1 MKLMKYRPWWITFA
15 LVLLSL
21 FVLMQ
26 IATLR
31 DITLENARLSIN
43 GGASEVISLPLK
55 RDIIGEY
62 SVEVSILP
70 AVLASRSVQIIPDD
84 QLLSVSLNGE
94 AISLQ
99 EFSPQQLRDYTRG
112 IALKL
117 PQLKTGQEN
126 TLVVRVLNNSNPAGL
141 DIRPLPDANITASI
155 SVAVALAMMA
165 FALIRHLPISRG
177 QTLLLAVSL
186 IASLVYLSHTSPATR
201 TFDVY
206 EGGGHRD
213 YIEYLIEHKVTPPPG
228 DGWEYH
234 QPPAYYLIG
243 AISKSVLPL
252 ASLHG
257 DYWGQLLA
265 LWLWTIFLVAS
276 LATLR
281 LALRKSTLA
290 LMIASLAVCLWPS
303 GIIHSIRIGNDLAI
317 YAFYALA
324 FFYCLRWWRAKATPD
339 LTWACLWASLAL
351 LSKSNALAVWGVIG
365 VLLLVRIVHLWLRR
379 QRNVNAVKTI
389 RHYILIP
396 GLIFSLTLV
405 ANFGDNVWHYVQG
418 TSNDWLLS
426 NVSDTIHP
434 GLKVANQPANYLLFD
449 LATFIEK
456 PFISTWED
464 QYGRQYFWNFVWRS
478 ALTAEFFFYGK
489 GMETWGLVNGVL
501 LLMMLSGMVMY
512 AIQRNTLLSGKQ
524 WKRAFIRNLP
534 WLFALILP
542 FLLLLAYRIKVPL
555 SCNTDFRYIYP
566 VLLPL
571 VFFSCLVWRQF
582 PRFKLAWIPATG
594 MPLIGLSTLVWL
606 ALL

>member
-1 MKLMKYRPWWITFA
+1 MKLMKYRPWLITVA

-21 FVLMQ
+21 FALMQ
-26 IATLR
+26 VAALR
-31 DITLENARLSIN
+31 DITVENARLSVN
-43 GGASEVISLPLK
+43 DGAHENITLPLK
-55 RDIIGEY
+55 RSIVGEY
-62 SVEVSILP
+62 TVEVTISP
-70 AVLASRSVQIIPDD
+70 ATLASKKLQIIPDD
-84 QLLSVSLNGE
+84 QLLSVNLNGE
-94 AISLQ
+94 DISLRD
-99 EFSPQQLRDYTRG
+99 FPPHQLRDYTKG
-112 IALKL
+112 ISLEL
-117 PQLKTGQEN
+117 PKLKTGHEN
-126 TLVVRVLNNSNPAGL
+126 ILLVRVQNSSNPAGL
-141 DIRPLPDANITASI
+141 DIRPLPDASITASL
-155 SVAVALAMMA
+155 AAAAALALMA
-165 FALIRHLPISRG
+165 FALIRHLPVSRG
-177 QTLLLAVSL
+177 QLFLLAGSL
-186 IASLVYLSHTSPATR
+186 IASLVYLSHTSPSTR

-252 ASLHG
+252 APLHG

-290 LMIASLAVCLWPS
+290 LMIASLAICLWPS

-324 FFYCLRWWRAKATPD
+324 FFYCLRWWKAKATAD
-339 LTWACLWASLAL
+339 LTWACVWASLAL

-365 VLLLVRIVHLWLRR
+365 VLLLVRIAHLLLRR
-379 QRNVNAVKTI
+379 QRNVNAAKTI

-434 GLKVANQPANYLLFD
+434 GLKVANQPANYLIFD

-478 ALTAEFFFYGK
+478 SLTAEFFFYEK
-489 GMETWGLVNGVL
+489 GMEIWGIVNGIL
-501 LLMMLSGMVMY
+501 LLMMLGGIMIY
-512 AIQRNTLLSGKQ
+512 GIQRNTVLSHGL

-534 WLFALILP
+534 WIFALILP

-582 PRFKLAWIPATG
+582 PRFKLSWLPAAG
-594 MPLIGLSTLVWL
+594 MPLIGVSTAAWL
-606 ALL
+606 FLL